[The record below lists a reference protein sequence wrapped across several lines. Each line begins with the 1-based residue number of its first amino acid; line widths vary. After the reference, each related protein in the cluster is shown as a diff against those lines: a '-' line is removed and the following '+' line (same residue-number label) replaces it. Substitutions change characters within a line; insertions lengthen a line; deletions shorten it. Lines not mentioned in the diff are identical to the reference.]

1 MPKTIRLN
9 NTPSE
14 YAYRLARKL
23 IKKADDPQD
32 LVDVTFMLTIAIH
45 GLIFESQ
52 GAEFTKQFM
61 NDWLEAVRLGVEQL
75 VLGQGNEQPEQQ

>member
-1 MPKTIRLN
+1 VTKTIKLN

-23 IKKADDPQD
+23 INKADDPQD
-32 LVDVTFMLTIAIH
+32 LVDVTFLLTIAVH
-45 GLIFESQ
+45 GLIYENQ
-52 GAEFTKQFM
+52 GVEVTKQFM

-75 VLGQGNEQPEQQ
+75 VLKQGTEQPEQQ

>member
-1 MPKTIRLN
+1 MTKTIKLN

-23 IKKADDPQD
+23 INKADDPQD
-32 LVDVTFMLTIAIH
+32 LVDVTFLLTIAVH
-45 GLIFESQ
+45 GLIYENQ
-52 GAEFTKQFM
+52 GVEVTKQFM

-75 VLGQGNEQPEQQ
+75 VLKQGTEQPEQQ